1 MRRRTF
7 DALAT
12 TAGLLLAAVLL
23 TAGIL
28 LGWAHSFVTNEV
40 HSQLASQKI
49 EFPTKTNP
57 EFKALPKADAAA
69 MGQYAGQQMTTG
81 AQAETYAD
89 HFIAYHLT
97 LIGGGKTYS
106 QLSAESLAQPTNAKL
121 AGQVQT
127 VFRGDTLR
135 SMLLNAYGFGKMGEI
150 AGIAS
155 ISPTAALACCWCCR
169 PSGSC
174 TCAGPLLKPRSSH
187 GSPPVSRRTSADEP
201 AAPTRH
207 TDTEPR
213 PTPAGR
219 GSVTFAA
226 PARPGRTSAAPFR
239 SRYPDR
245 DEGPAGS

>member
-81 AQAETYAD
+81 TQAETYAD
-89 HFIAYHLT
+89 HFIAVHLRE
-97 LIGGGKTYS
+97 IGGGKTYS
-106 QLSAESLAQPTNAKL
+106 QLSAAAMAQPKNAAL
-121 AGQVQT
+121 AAQVET
-127 VFRGDTLR
+127 VFKGTTLR
-135 SMLLNAYGFGKMGEI
+135 GMLLNAYGWWQMGQIMLIAAIVAFAGAVLFLILSGFGFWH
-150 AGIAS
+150 
-155 ISPTAALACCWCCR
+155 L
-169 PSGSC
+169 
-174 TCAGPLLKPRSSH
+174 
-187 GSPPVSRRTSADEP
+187 RR
-201 AAPTRH
+201 AAPESEIFPNLATR
-207 TDTEPR
+207 
-213 PTPAGR
+213 AG
-219 GSVTFAA
+219 ANA
-226 PARPGRTSAAPFR
+226 
-239 SRYPDR
+239 
-245 DEGPAGS
+245 